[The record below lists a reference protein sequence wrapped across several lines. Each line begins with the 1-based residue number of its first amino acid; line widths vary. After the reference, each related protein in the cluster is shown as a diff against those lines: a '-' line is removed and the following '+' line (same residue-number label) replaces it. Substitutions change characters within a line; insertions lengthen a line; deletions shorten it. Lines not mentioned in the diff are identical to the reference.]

1 MKSEPMRSKH
11 SSSILLPVWIAI
23 VGMACPPVSGQV
35 SPAPKSPPEI
45 PHLLQ
50 PSKVVRRTRR
60 VINSEVTQRRA
71 VDIDIELVSAL
82 APGGAN
88 QLVFN
93 LFDDASFTGRVKHR
107 EFPATRIGYRETIA
121 LRGIFPDYAGSSFQL
136 VWHRGVLAADIR
148 IPGLGEYQIRA
159 TAPGVHEAWKIDP
172 GQYPDCLTDET
183 MQLAPSPDQLK
194 SNPAESSFVEDG
206 SRIDVIILYTT
217 NARILMG
224 GVVNAEA
231 EALLALLDANAAFAN
246 SLVTTRLNL
255 VHLDEIAYSE
265 SGNAATD
272 LIRLTNP
279 GDGFIDGIHA
289 FRDSLGADNVSL
301 FVSAIGGCGIAWLM
315 NNVTPAFQG
324 HSFNVVE
331 IGCAA
336 GNLTYAHEVGHN
348 LGCQHNR
355 ESAGGVTGAF
365 PYSFGYWA
373 PDESFRTVLALS
385 NGSPRVMQFSNPEVT
400 FAGQPTGIAAGL
412 PDAADNAKTINNT
425 AFTMA
430 NFRQAVCPDI
440 LPASDCNL
448 NCIEDAIDIADTTSF
463 DCNTNG
469 IPDECDISS
478 ESSSDCNANGIPDEC
493 EDCNN
498 NGIADS
504 CDIADGIR
512 MDCNAN
518 GIPDD
523 CEDCNNNGIA
533 DSCEFIAPF
542 FDSSPV
548 FSPFG
553 SGASAIH
560 TLVSPPTA
568 LSDVTM
574 SFEAVGMLTFTF
586 HNVDVLLNG
595 TFIDT
600 VFKFGASNCP
610 LIPDMDLFVVDMDTF
625 NTLVAGGDAVLVMQ
639 SSNFLPE
646 DCDGATSIAVTIDYI
661 APTAT
666 ADVNANGLPDECDL
680 ARGDVNL
687 DGVINVSDLIMVLAA
702 WGTCDWCPEDG
713 NVDGFV
719 NVTDLLNLLAGWG

>member
-1 MKSEPMRSKH
+1 M
-11 SSSILLPVWIAI
+11 
-23 VGMACPPVSGQV
+23 VGMACSSVSGQV
-35 SPAPKSPPEI
+35 SPAPKSPFEI
-45 PHLLQ
+45 PQLLQ
-50 PSKVVRRTRR
+50 SSKLVRHTRR

-71 VDIDIELVSAL
+71 VDIDIELVIAL

-93 LFDDASFTGRVKHR
+93 LFDDASFTGRVEHR
-107 EFPATRIGYRETIA
+107 EFPATRIGYRDTIA
-121 LRGIFPDYAGSSFQL
+121 LRGIFPEYPGSSFQL
-136 VWHRGVLAADIR
+136 VSHRGVLAADIR

-172 GQYPDCLTDET
+172 GQYPECLTDET
-183 MQLAPSPDQLK
+183 MQFVPSPDQLNTQPMDA
-194 SNPAESSFVEDG
+194 SYGEDG

-224 GVVNAEA
+224 GAVNAEA
-231 EALLALLDANAAFAN
+231 EALLALLNANTAFAN

-272 LIRLTNP
+272 LFRLSNP

-289 FRDSLGADNVSL
+289 IRDSLGADNVSL
-301 FVSAIGGCGIAWLM
+301 FVSAINGCGIAWLM

-324 HSFNVVE
+324 FSFNVVQ
-331 IGCAA
+331 IDCAA

-348 LGCQHNR
+348 LGCHHNR
-355 ESAGGVTGAF
+355 ESVGSGMGAF
-365 PYSFGYWA
+365 PYSFGYWE
-373 PDESFRTVLALS
+373 PGESFRTVLSLS
-385 NGSPRVMQFSNPEVT
+385 NGSPRVMQFSNPDVT
-400 FAGQPTGIAAGL
+400 FTGQPTGIAEGL
-412 PDAADNAKTINNT
+412 PDAADNAQTINNT

-430 NFRQAVCPDI
+430 NFRQAVCPVI
-440 LPASDCNL
+440 LPVSDCNL
-448 NCIEDAIDIADTTSF
+448 NCIEDAIDIADNTSV
-463 DCNTNG
+463 DCNANT
-469 IPDECDISS
+469 IPDECDVSS
-478 ESSSDCNANGIPDEC
+478 EFSSDCNANGIPDEC

-504 CDIADGIR
+504 CDIAEGIR

-542 FDSSPV
+542 FESSPV

-560 TLVSPPTA
+560 TFVSPPTA

-574 SFEAVGMLTFTF
+574 SFEAVGILTFTF
-586 HNVDVLLNG
+586 NNIDVLLNG

-610 LIPDMDLFVVDMDTF
+610 LVPDTDSFVVDMDTF
-625 NTLVAGGDAVLVMQ
+625 NTLVEGGDAVLLMQ

-646 DCDGATSIAVTIDYI
+646 DCDGTTSIAVTIDYL

-687 DGVINVSDLIMVLAA
+687 DNVVNVSDLLMVLAA
-702 WGTCDWCPEDG
+702 WGTCDMCPEDG
-713 NVDGFV
+713 NVDGLV